1 MKLLLERW
9 NQFVNEAEGD
19 LAGAKEILKGNNYL
33 KDYADAITDENL
45 VEAGNYIF
53 LYIPPGTLGADD
65 KGTFQHTK
73 ASHSRESD
81 LPGSKFNDNLM
92 TDEALTTLVANLL
105 KRQPKP
111 TETEQNPY
119 GTKLKWWNIEMGTSI
134 GLDSIIHKDEVPEAN
149 PRTFDFREKI
159 GNNRGIPSIMSQ
171 GLTVLDTEG
180 NKLASP
186 EDADPEGQY
195 FIQQDVPVIDG
206 PLQPTEKANLI
217 VGELGTIGSK
227 TLVSLITVFP
237 GVSEPKAMNKK
248 DYAKLGY
255 YFLTGKG

>member
-111 TETEQNPY
+111 TETEQNP
-119 GTKLKWWNIEMGTSI
+119 
-134 GLDSIIHKDEVPEAN
+134 
-149 PRTFDFREKI
+149 
-159 GNNRGIPSIMSQ
+159 
-171 GLTVLDTEG
+171 
-180 NKLASP
+180 
-186 EDADPEGQY
+186 
-195 FIQQDVPVIDG
+195 
-206 PLQPTEKANLI
+206 
-217 VGELGTIGSK
+217 
-227 TLVSLITVFP
+227 
-237 GVSEPKAMNKK
+237 
-248 DYAKLGY
+248 
-255 YFLTGKG
+255 